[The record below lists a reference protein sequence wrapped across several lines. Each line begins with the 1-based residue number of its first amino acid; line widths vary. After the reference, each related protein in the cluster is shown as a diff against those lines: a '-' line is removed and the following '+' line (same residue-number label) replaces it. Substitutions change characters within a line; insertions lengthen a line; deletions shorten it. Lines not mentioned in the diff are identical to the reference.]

1 MTQTINELISS
12 VVQVLLF
19 TLIPFIWWLVTA
31 RKKENFFS
39 WIGLKKPVGDKKTI
53 LLFILGA
60 FVICE
65 VIGMTLNNT
74 IWKTDWNVSAFAG
87 QGSSGIL
94 PAILFSYL
102 HTAFSEEILYRG
114 FLQKRLQKALGFTA
128 GTIVQAFIFGAS
140 HVVLSI
146 NLITFAEGVALLLYP
161 MLPAIL
167 IAFINEKKCEG
178 SILPG
183 WLIHGT
189 LNVITHLSQVL

>member
-1 MTQTINELISS
+1 MTQTINELIGSII
-12 VVQVLLF
+12 QILLF
-19 TLIPFIWWLVTA
+19 TLIPFIWWLITA

-53 LLFILGA
+53 ILYIVGA
-60 FVICE
+60 YVICE
-65 VIGMTLNNT
+65 VVGMILNNT
-74 IWKTDWNVSAFAG
+74 ILKSDWNVSAFAG
-87 QGSSGIL
+87 QGKSGIL
-94 PAILFSYL
+94 AAVFFSYL

-114 FLQKRLQKALGFTA
+114 FLQKRLQKSLGFVA
-128 GTIVQAFIFGAS
+128 GTLVQAFIFGAS
-140 HVVLSI
+140 HVILSF

-167 IAFINEKKCEG
+167 IAIVNEKKAGG

-189 LNVITHLSQVL
+189 LNVVTHLSWLW

>member
-12 VVQVLLF
+12 AVQVLLF
-19 TLIPFIWWLVTA
+19 TLIPFIWWLITA
-31 RKKENFFS
+31 RKRENFFS
-39 WIGLKKPVGDKKTI
+39 WIGLKKPVGDKKKI

-65 VIGMTLNNT
+65 VVGMILNNT
-74 IWKTDWNVSAFAG
+74 ILKTDWNVSPFAG
-87 QGSSGIL
+87 QGSGGL
-94 PAILFSYL
+94 LAAISYSYL

-140 HVVLSI
+140 HVILSY
-146 NLITFAEGVALLLYP
+146 NLITFTEGVALLLYP

-178 SILPG
+178 SIFPG

-189 LNVITHLSQVL
+189 LNVITHLSQLW